1 MNGINELQKNAAEFG
16 TQMMSKLKLY
26 EAADDSGTNAYQ
38 QHHHHHHH
46 HKYAPLEHLLNRGV
60 PMFKQLNEAEVARAM
75 ISRYWRDLYE
85 RAECDVVI
93 VGAGSAGLSCAYCL
107 ATRHPHLSIAIIEAN
122 VAPGGG
128 AWLGGQ
134 LMSAMVVDKEMEP
147 FLDELEVPY
156 EEGGPNFVVV
166 PHAALFTAT
175 LLAKVLAQPNVKL
188 FNATAVEDLII
199 KRQQQSETGEGPGKS
214 VQQQQHVV
222 GVVTNWTLV
231 ALNHHS
237 QSCMDPSTVMAKVV
251 ISATGHDGPMG
262 AFCVKR
268 LESMKMV
275 PKLCGMGAL
284 DMTRAEAAVVENTRE
299 VVPGLI
305 IAGME
310 LAELDG
316 ASRMGPIF
324 GGMMASGIKAAQLAA
339 KKLNL
344 V

>member
-1 MNGINELQKNAAEFG
+1 MNGRTELQKNGAKDGISYEDQQ
-16 TQMMSKLKLY
+16 TPLISNLKVRDTY
-26 EAADDSGTNAYQ
+26 PHH
-38 QHHHHHHH
+38 QHLP
-46 HKYAPLEHLLNRGV
+46 PLDRLGGS
-60 PMFKQLNEAEVARAM
+60 FKQLHEAEVTRAM

-107 ATRHPHLSIAIIEAN
+107 ATRHPQLRISIIEAN

-134 LMSAMVVDKEMEP
+134 LMTAMVVDKGMEQ
-147 FLDELEVPY
+147 FLDELQVPY
-156 EEGGPNFVVV
+156 EDEGHNFVIVS
-166 PHAALFTAT
+166 HAALFTST
-175 LLAKVLAQPNVKL
+175 LLAKVLLQPNVKL
-188 FNATAVEDLII
+188 FNATAVEDLIV
-199 KRQQQSETGEGPGKS
+199 KS
-214 VQQQQHVV
+214 QQHDANIDGHGNDEVQHQQRV
-222 GVVTNWTLV
+222 AGVVTNWTLV
-231 ALNHHS
+231 AQNHHS
-237 QSCMDPSTVMAKVV
+237 QSCMDPATVMAKIV

-275 PKLCGMGAL
+275 PKLGGMGAL
-284 DMTRAEAAVVENTRE
+284 DMTRAETSVVENTRE

-305 IAGME
+305 VAGME

-316 ASRMGPIF
+316 ANRMGPIF

-339 KKLNL
+339 KKLQL
-344 V
+344 A